1 MKIEKL
7 PSGSYRIRKMYKGQT
22 YQIVTDYKPTQKE
35 AIQMMAEELEKVKG
49 SNADKTFRYAAEE
62 YLKMKSNVISPS
74 TINSYRSL
82 MSQYSE
88 QFINMNLL
96 KIENADIQKEVNLL
110 SAGRSPK
117 TIRNLH
123 GFISAVL
130 GTFRPDLKIYT
141 TLPKKV
147 KKEPYIPSDGDVRRI
162 LEESKGTEYEI
173 PLILACY
180 GLRRSEIC
188 ALSTEDI
195 EGDVVHINKAMVI
208 DENRNWVIK
217 TTKTTESTRD
227 IIIPME
233 LAEKIKE
240 KGYVYK
246 GHPNSILRFLKRT
259 EDKLGITRFPLHKL
273 RHYFAS
279 KMSAMNVPEADIMHM
294 GGWKTDHVM
303 KDVYRHSMIDKEE
316 NAKREASEKLR
327 KTLFS

>member
-35 AIQMMAEELEKVKG
+35 AIKLMAEELEKVKG
-49 SNADKTFRYAAEE
+49 SNADKTFIYAAEE
-62 YLKMKSNVISPS
+62 YLKMKSNIISPS
-74 TINSYRSL
+74 TIKGYRSL

-88 QFINMNLL
+88 QFMNMNLL
-96 KIENADIQKEVNLL
+96 KIENTDIQKEINLL

-123 GFISAVL
+123 GFISSVL
-130 GTFRPDLKIYT
+130 STFRPDMKICT
-141 TLPKKV
+141 TLPKNV
-147 KKEPYIPSDGDVRRI
+147 KKEPYIPSDDDVRRI
-162 LEESKGTEYEI
+162 LEESKSTKYEI

-188 ALSTEDI
+188 ALFPSDI
-195 EGDVVHINKAMVI
+195 EGDVVHINKALVT
-208 DENRNWVIK
+208 DENNKWVVK
-217 TTKTTESTRD
+217 NTKTTESTRD

-233 LAEKIKE
+233 LSAKIRE
-240 KGYVYK
+240 QGYIYK

-259 EDKLGITRFPLHKL
+259 EDKLGIPQFPLHKL

-279 KMSAMNVPEADIMHM
+279 KMSAMNIPDADIMHM

-316 NAKREASEKLR
+316 QAKREASEKLR

>member
-35 AIQMMAEELEKVKG
+35 AIKLMAEELDKVKG

-74 TINSYRSL
+74 TIKGYRSL

-88 QFINMNLL
+88 QFMNMNLL
-96 KIENADIQKEVNLL
+96 KIENSDIQKEINLL
-110 SAGRSPK
+110 SAGRGPK
-117 TIRNLH
+117 TVRNLH
-123 GFISAVL
+123 GFISSIL
-130 GTFRPDLKIYT
+130 GTFRPDMKIYT

-147 KKEPYIPSDGDVRRI
+147 KNEPYIPSDDDVRRI
-162 LEESKGTEYEI
+162 LEESEGTAYEI
-173 PLILACY
+173 PLVLACY

-188 ALSTEDI
+188 ALSPEDI
-195 EGDVVHINKAMVI
+195 DGDVVHINKALVI
-208 DENRNWVIK
+208 DENKNWVIK
-217 TTKTTESTRD
+217 ATKTTESTRD

-240 KGYVYK
+240 QGYIYK
-246 GHPNSILRFLKRT
+246 GHPNSILRFLKKT
-259 EDKLGITRFPLHKL
+259 EEKLEIPQFPLHKL

-316 NAKREASEKLR
+316 HAKREAAEKLR